1 MEKLKEF
8 WKKLNP
14 RVALIGGV
22 VVISTSLGT
31 CHFMEP
37 NEAAQE
43 EAPAEAPADEGEVE
57 ADPAPPAEEAPVDD
71 GSEDEDA

>member
-1 MEKLKEF
+1 MEKLKEL

-31 CHFMEP
+31 CHLMDSGDEGAEE
-37 NEAAQE
+37 EAPV
-43 EAPAEAPADEGEVE
+43 EAPAEEMPEPE
-57 ADPAPPAEEAPVDD
+57 PAPPAEAPEEAP
-71 GSEDEDA
+71 GADADA